1 MGIRVSVRL
10 YNRLQL
16 LLPPE
21 MGGKTELELPE
32 GSTLGE
38 VFGALGLP
46 RPFPIAVN
54 GVIEPNLDR
63 TLEEGDSVS
72 VFAPASGG

>member
-1 MGIRVSVRL
+1 M
-10 YNRLQL
+10 
-16 LLPPE
+16 
-21 MGGKTELELPE
+21 ELPE

-46 RPFPIAVN
+46 RPYPIAVN

-63 TLEEGDSVS
+63 ILEEGDSVS
-72 VFAPASGG
+72 LFSPAGGG